1 MTLTKDDLTAINQL
15 MLQAVQPLQND
26 MKEMQSDISELRE
39 DVTNMKGDISELR
52 EDVTNMKGDIS
63 ELREDVT
70 NMKGDIS
77 ELQNDVSG
85 VKGDVSDLRG
95 TVAGIQLHLENVTD
109 KNIAILAEN
118 HGYLI
123 DKLNQAIP
131 AANKNLVNEVK
142 VNYLV
147 EEVEKLKQDVA
158 FLKCKIA

>member
-26 MKEMQSDISELRE
+26 MKEMQSDISVLQN
-39 DVTNMKGDISELR
+39 DVSELR
-52 EDVTNMKGDIS
+52 EDVTNMKSDIS
-63 ELREDVT
+63 ELREDVSGL
-70 NMKGDIS
+70 KG
-77 ELQNDVSG
+77 E
-85 VKGDVSDLRG
+85 VSDLKG